1 MSTLTC
7 NQPPSLPC
15 RNVTIEGPA
24 AADPPVTLDLAFK
37 RAVIILCPTCTVTLK
52 QLVLKNGRRGSG
64 APLDFFAGDEN
75 AQTAAV
81 LLKDVW
87 RLRLA
92 CPPGDDV
99 GEVVK
104 NTPRSR
110 VLPQPKGK
118 QQVALEAVTFQVCID
133 SKATSLPQPAAPTHP
148 AR

>member
-1 MSTLTC
+1 
-7 NQPPSLPC
+7 
-15 RNVTIEGPA
+15 
-24 AADPPVTLDLAFK
+24 
-37 RAVIILCPTCTVTLK
+37 VIILCPTCTVTLK

-133 SKATSLPQPAAPTHP
+133 SKATSLPQPAAPTLQGRHEHSVIKLQ
-148 AR
+148 